1 MAFDILGKQTLW
13 FQVTLMQI
21 GLAMRMTKKVLRED
35 AFMWGIILWLGC
47 VGNNLLY
54 PSPLLRLNTLLL
66 EAVALNCYG

>member
-35 AFMWGIILWLGC
+35 AFMWGIILWLG
-47 VGNNLLY
+47 
-54 PSPLLRLNTLLL
+54 
-66 EAVALNCYG
+66 